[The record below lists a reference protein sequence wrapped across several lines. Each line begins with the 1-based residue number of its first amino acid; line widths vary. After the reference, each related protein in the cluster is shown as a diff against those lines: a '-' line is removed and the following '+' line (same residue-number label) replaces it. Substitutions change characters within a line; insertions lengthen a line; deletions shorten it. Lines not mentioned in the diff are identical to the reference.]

1 MPQYFVL
8 VRHFVRLLSEQLA
21 NRGEHPV
28 DRALRNSENK
38 PLVSIRCNLEATMI
52 AKTSE
57 PKKHPARKK
66 PQRQEEMRKPAED
79 ELDQALA
86 DSFPASDPPA
96 PAIKGTTANP
106 APHEKDKV
114 KQGSP
119 GAPTDRRRRRPG
131 T

>member
-1 MPQYFVL
+1 VNNKGTKGDH
-8 VRHFVRLLSEQLA
+8 VVTAAS
-21 NRGEHPV
+21 
-28 DRALRNSENK
+28 ALRNSENRS
-38 PLVSIRCNLEATMI
+38 LVSIRRKLEVTII

-66 PQRQEEMRKPAED
+66 PQHQEEMPKPAED
-79 ELDQALA
+79 ELHKALA

-106 APHEKDKV
+106 MPHEKDKV
-114 KQGSP
+114 KQGSA
-119 GAPTDRRRRRPG
+119 GASTDRRRRRPG

>member
-1 MPQYFVL
+1 
-8 VRHFVRLLSEQLA
+8 
-21 NRGEHPV
+21 
-28 DRALRNSENK
+28 
-38 PLVSIRCNLEATMI
+38 MI

-57 PKKHPARKK
+57 PKKHTARKK
-66 PQRQEEMRKPAED
+66 PQREEEMPKPAED

-106 APHEKDKV
+106 MPHEKDKA
-114 KQGSP
+114 KQ